1 MPKQTRDI
9 LIAIVAIAAAVF
21 SVYYAV
27 SGRSEKVNLDTYSV
41 LGTVAAEESA
51 KLTGNKGEVLIL
63 VPDSGPNKNPSV
75 EAEVKAFQE
84 LLKKQKLT
92 MAMEKVEVTPMLMM
106 ATGGGVPPEQFF
118 KALEKHKGVAAVV
131 LLFGFPELS
140 DADVETLKKYNVKTI
155 VVSSFRSGYK
165 RFMDSGALQL
175 VISPRQD
182 TPPTSAQ
189 QPRTVRERFDQD
201 FVLITAGEA
210 RRSP

>member
-182 TPPTSAQ
+182 TPPTSTQ

-201 FVLITAGEA
+201 FVLISAGEA

>member
-182 TPPTSAQ
+182 TPPTSTQ

-201 FVLITAGEA
+201 FVLISAGEA
-210 RRSP
+210 RRAP